1 MWRRFVFA
9 VGMASAACAAIT
21 AAFEALL
28 RRHLYRSS
36 GTLSRSPE
44 HVGLPCEEVT
54 FWTADGVSLQGW
66 YFRSEEGL
74 ATILYLRGSRHNA
87 CDLWSERERA
97 ETFGRFLR
105 GTGCNLLL
113 FDYRGFGL
121 SGGTPSEQGTY
132 LDGEGALAYLH
143 NRGDVDPTSIVLYG
157 FSLGSGVAVEMALR
171 EPCAGLIL
179 RAPFT
184 SLRDVAESR
193 LPALRLLFSAM
204 PWLPLT
210 RYDSAAK
217 LPHIRVPVLI
227 MHSDADESVPA
238 WMGRHLAE
246 LAPGPTAFVAL
257 PGSHIDFP
265 AEEAASTV
273 RQFVE
278 TLGGAGVSSS

>member
-1 MWRRFVFA
+1 MWKRVLLA
-9 VGMASAACAAIT
+9 LATISAACAAIT

-36 GTLSRSPE
+36 GAPWSSAE
-44 HVGLPCEEVT
+44 DVGLPCEEAA
-54 FWTADGVSLQGW
+54 FWTADGVALQGW
-66 YFRSEEGL
+66 YFRCQEGL
-74 ATILYLRGSRHNA
+74 PTILFLRGTRYDA
-87 CDLWSERERA
+87 CDLWSDRERA
-97 ETFGRFLR
+97 RTFGRFLR
-105 GTGCNLLL
+105 GTGCNFFL

-132 LDGEGALAYLH
+132 LDAEGALAYLH
-143 NRGDVDPTSIVLYG
+143 TRGDVDPTRIVLYG
-157 FSLGSGVAVEMALR
+157 FSLGSGVAVEVALR

-217 LPHIRVPVLI
+217 MPHVRVPVLI
-227 MHSDADESVPA
+227 MHGEADESVPP
-238 WMGRHLAE
+238 WMGRRLAE
-246 LAPGPTAFVAL
+246 MAAGPATFVAL
-257 PGSHIDFP
+257 PGSHTEFP
-265 AEEAASTV
+265 AEEAASAV
-273 RQFVE
+273 RRFVE
-278 TLGGAGVSSS
+278 GLAGEGSLSS